1 MAVMD
6 ARRRTKDSQLLQP
19 PLRKGG
25 DTMVALIP
33 VLLVILVLLVTFS
46 IGFVLGVVGVYGV
59 LKQDGRI
66 IEKNETE
73 ELDSAEP
80 KYGFAAKI

>member
-1 MAVMD
+1 
-6 ARRRTKDSQLLQP
+6 
-19 PLRKGG
+19 
-25 DTMVALIP
+25 MVALMP
-33 VLLVILVLLVTFS
+33 VFLLILVLLVTFS
-46 IGFVLGVVGVYGV
+46 IGFILGVVGAYGF

-73 ELDSAEP
+73 EIDSAEP